1 MLDIKLPLAIK
12 DFGHYGLR
20 TDLWQIR
27 LLKVMFIHE
36 EAKHFNTEAFC
47 YLMVL
52 LFIGMYHS
60 AERVQKP
67 IQRVLFVGSNFVND
81 AVKSFNR

>member
-1 MLDIKLPLAIK
+1 MTRTVADTNVILYAI
-12 DFGHYGLR
+12 F
-20 TDLWQIR
+20 
-27 LLKVMFIHE
+27 
-36 EAKHFNTEAFC
+36 

-52 LFIGMYHS
+52 IFIGMYHS

-67 IQRVLFVGSNFVND
+67 IQRMLFVGSNFVND